1 MQKLLPSI
9 YQLMDI
15 STHILQ
21 HPFQFNEMRKNVL
34 LKLSTQ
40 LSATLKYHS
49 YEHTINVERIA
60 EEIAQQE
67 NLKTPEVDLIRTAAL
82 YHDLGFIH
90 QHEHNEQLAIKMA
103 ETELPAYHY
112 SVEQIQLVC
121 EMIHSTKAGFD
132 VKNIYD
138 KIISDADHDYFGRPD
153 YFEIADR
160 LRKEYSFYGRDFSE
174 LEWLDFQL
182 NYLEIKHEYWTNWS
196 IANRAETKKN
206 NIAELKRKKKI
217 IQI

>member
-1 MQKLLPSI
+1 
-9 YQLMDI
+9 MDI
-15 STHILQ
+15 LTHILQ
-21 HPFQFNEMRKNVL
+21 HPFQFNEMRKNVI
-34 LKLSTQ
+34 LKLSNQ

-67 NLKTPEVDLIRTAAL
+67 KLETQEVELIRTAAL

-90 QHEHNEQLAIKMA
+90 QHEHNELLAIKMA
-103 ETELPAYHY
+103 ETELPKFNY

-132 VKNIYD
+132 VQNIYD

-153 YFEIADR
+153 YFNIAER

-182 NYLEIKHEYWTNWS
+182 NYLDLKHVYWTDWS
-196 IANRAETKKN
+196 RANRSVTKKN
-206 NIAELKRKKKI
+206 NIAVLKRKKKE
-217 IQI
+217 IQL